1 MNLKKIILFVLITAL
16 LLSGCAKTAEEG
28 TAQPVESTA
37 TAVETALSA
46 KGDLAVRRELS
57 GKVEADADVAVMAP
71 LPVKVTSVNVKIGDK
86 VAEGDVLF
94 VLDKTDVEK
103 QYRPLKDN
111 YDRTKAVAE
120 ETLRQQRQNLEDTK
134 TLYEAGFASK
144 KEVDGLTL
152 ALMSQEA
159 QFAATLDT
167 LGTNMDAIEDT
178 LADASVKAP
187 TAGIIS
193 SISVVE
199 AGTASPAAPSAVIS
213 RTDRVSASFEVSE
226 SLLKGL
232 TVGQPVTVTASAVDG
247 VYEAEISSISPSA
260 SPITKLYT
268 VKAEVDNK
276 DGALRSGMF
285 VTATLESER
294 RENTVT
300 VPSGAIVAETGGD
313 VVFVVEGGVAHKVS
327 VETGLVSGDVTEIV
341 TGLKGG
347 EEIVVKGQSYLEDG
361 DEIRIVGK

>member
-1 MNLKKIILFVLITAL
+1 MNLKKIFLFVLITAL
-16 LLSGCAKTAEEG
+16 LLSGCAKTADEG

-37 TAVETALSA
+37 TAVETALSV
-46 KGDLAVRRELS
+46 KGDLAARRELS
-57 GKVEADADVAVMAP
+57 GKVESDADVAVMAP
-71 LPVKVTSVNVKIGDK
+71 LPVKVTSVNVTVGDK

-111 YDRTKAVAE
+111 YDRTKAVSE

-134 TLYEAGFASK
+134 TLYEAGYASK
-144 KEVDGLTL
+144 KEVEGMEL

-167 LGTNMDAIEDT
+167 LSTNMDAIEDT

-199 AGTASPAAPSAVIS
+199 AGTASPASPSVIIS

-226 SLLKGL
+226 SLLTGL
-232 TVGQPVTVTASAVDG
+232 TVGQPVTVSASAVDG
-247 VYEAEISSISPSA
+247 VYEAHITSISPTA
-260 SPITKLYT
+260 SPVTKLYT
-268 VKAEVDNK
+268 IKVEIENK

-285 VTATLESER
+285 VTATLDSER
-294 RENTVT
+294 RENVVT
-300 VPSGAIVAETGGD
+300 VPSGAIVAEAGGD
-313 VVFVVEGGVAHKVS
+313 VVFIVEDGVARRVS

-341 TGLKGG
+341 FGLEGG